1 MNELNLDYKFSV
13 APMMGVTTSS
23 ARYMYRLISMEAVLF
38 TEMIASQALH
48 RGDFKKMLRKE
59 TIESP
64 VVLQVGGSDI
74 NLLKYSTEL
83 ANKHN
88 YQGINLNVGCP
99 SKKVSQGKM
108 GACLMK
114 EANLVKQCL
123 EGMKAETAIDVSLKC
138 RIGVDV
144 FEGEKYLENFLSTI
158 SDYGITTFII
168 HARKAISGL
177 DTKRNRSIPPLN
189 YGLVY
194 KMKERF
200 PEFKIIINGGIEEIS
215 DVKKQLGFVDGV
227 MLGRKIYSDPAFL
240 LQIDKEIYGN
250 ETSLEFSK
258 GLQNYMT
265 YILNLDNKKDVNRA
279 ITHLIQI
286 IRKISNTKEIRRE
299 LLSNVKDNTINLEHI
314 FDGFKED
321 LNQKVHLQ
329 TR

>member
-23 ARYMYRLISMEAVLF
+23 ARYMYRLISKEAILF

-48 RGDFKKMLRKE
+48 RGDFKKMLRRE

-123 EGMKAETAIDVSLKC
+123 EGMKSETSLDVSLKC
-138 RIGVDV
+138 RIGVDE
-144 FEGEKYLENFLSTI
+144 FDTYDFFKSFISTVI
-158 SDYGITTFII
+158 DSGIKIIFI
-168 HARKAISGL
+168 HARKAYLKGL
-177 DTKRNRSIPPLN
+177 DPKRNRTLPPLK
-189 YGLVY
+189 YDFVY
-194 KMKERF
+194 KIKKEF
-200 PEFKIIINGGIEEIS
+200 PHIKFIINGGLDNI
-215 DVKKQLGFVDGV
+215 DDCLDQLNYLDGV
-227 MLGRKIYSDPAFL
+227 MVGRSIQANPFFLEDVDSKFYNLEKIE
-240 LQIDKEIYGN
+240 IDRSFVVKKYFDYVKENVDLI
-250 ETSLEFSK
+250 S
-258 GLQNYMT
+258 T
-265 YILNLDNKKDVNRA
+265 Y
-279 ITHLIQI
+279 
-286 IRKISNTKEIRRE
+286 E
-299 LLSNVKDNTINLEHI
+299 LLSPLLALCFGVPGSKKFKQEVNDLIRSRDIQKLEYAYLNLI
-314 FDGFKED
+314 AA
-321 LNQKVHLQ
+321 
-329 TR
+329 

>member
-1 MNELNLDYKFSV
+1 MNELNLDYEFSV

-23 ARYMYRLISMEAVLF
+23 ARYMYRLISKEAILF

-123 EGMKAETAIDVSLKC
+123 EGMKSETSIDVSLKC
-138 RIGVDV
+138 RIGVDE
-144 FEGEKYLENFLSTI
+144 FDTYEFFKSFISTVI
-158 SDYGITTFII
+158 ESGIKIIFI
-168 HARKAISGL
+168 HARKAYLKGL
-177 DTKRNRSIPPLN
+177 DPKRNRTLPPLK
-189 YGLVY
+189 YDFVY
-194 KMKERF
+194 RIKKEF
-200 PEFKIIINGGIEEIS
+200 PHIKFIINGGLDNI
-215 DVKKQLGFVDGV
+215 DDCLDQLNYLDGV
-227 MLGRKIYSDPAFL
+227 MVGRSIQANPFFLEEVDSKFYNLEKIE
-240 LQIDKEIYGN
+240 IDRSFVVKKYFDYVKENVDLI
-250 ETSLEFSK
+250 S
-258 GLQNYMT
+258 T
-265 YILNLDNKKDVNRA
+265 Y
-279 ITHLIQI
+279 
-286 IRKISNTKEIRRE
+286 E
-299 LLSNVKDNTINLEHI
+299 LLSPLLALCFGVPGSKKFKQEVNDLIRSRDIQKLEYAYLNLI
-314 FDGFKED
+314 AA
-321 LNQKVHLQ
+321 
-329 TR
+329 

>member
-23 ARYMYRLISMEAVLF
+23 ARYMYRLISKEAILF

-123 EGMKAETAIDVSLKC
+123 EGMKSETSIDVSLKC
-138 RIGVDV
+138 RIGVDE
-144 FEGEKYLENFLSTI
+144 FDTYEFFKSFISTVI
-158 SDYGITTFII
+158 ESGIKIIFI
-168 HARKAISGL
+168 HARKAYLKGL
-177 DTKRNRSIPPLN
+177 DPKRNRSLPPLK
-189 YGLVY
+189 YDFVY
-194 KMKERF
+194 KIKKEF
-200 PEFKIIINGGIEEIS
+200 PHIKFIINGGLDNI
-215 DVKKQLGFVDGV
+215 DDCLDQLNYLDGV
-227 MLGRKIYSDPAFL
+227 MVGRSIQANPFFLEDVDSKFYNLEKIE
-240 LQIDKEIYGN
+240 IDRSFVVKKYFDYVKENVDLI
-250 ETSLEFSK
+250 S
-258 GLQNYMT
+258 T
-265 YILNLDNKKDVNRA
+265 Y
-279 ITHLIQI
+279 
-286 IRKISNTKEIRRE
+286 E
-299 LLSNVKDNTINLEHI
+299 LLSPLLALCFGVPGSKKFKQEVNDLIRSRDIQKLEYAYLNL
-314 FDGFKED
+314 FAA
-321 LNQKVHLQ
+321 
-329 TR
+329 

>member
-23 ARYMYRLISMEAVLF
+23 ARYMYRLIAKEAILF

-59 TIESP
+59 TVESP

-138 RIGVDV
+138 RIGVDE
-144 FEGEKYLENFLSTI
+144 FDTYEFFKSFISTVI
-158 SDYGITTFII
+158 ESGIKIIFI
-168 HARKAISGL
+168 HARKAYLKGL
-177 DTKRNRSIPPLN
+177 DPRRNRTLPPLK
-189 YGLVY
+189 YDFVY
-194 KMKERF
+194 KIKKEF
-200 PEFKIIINGGIEEIS
+200 PHIKFIINGGLDNI
-215 DVKKQLGFVDGV
+215 DDCLDQLNYLDGV
-227 MLGRKIYSDPAFL
+227 MVGRSIQANPFFLEDVDSKFYNLEKIE
-240 LQIDKEIYGN
+240 IDRSFVVKKYFDYVKENVDLI
-250 ETSLEFSK
+250 S
-258 GLQNYMT
+258 T
-265 YILNLDNKKDVNRA
+265 Y
-279 ITHLIQI
+279 
-286 IRKISNTKEIRRE
+286 E
-299 LLSNVKDNTINLEHI
+299 LLSPLLALCFGVPGSKKFKQEVNDLIRSRDIQKLEYAYLNLI
-314 FDGFKED
+314 AA
-321 LNQKVHLQ
+321 
-329 TR
+329 

>member
-23 ARYMYRLISMEAVLF
+23 ARYMYRLISKEAILF

-138 RIGVDV
+138 RIGVDE
-144 FEGEKYLENFLSTI
+144 FDTYEFFKSFISTVI
-158 SDYGITTFII
+158 ESGIKIIFI
-168 HARKAISGL
+168 HARKAYLKGL
-177 DTKRNRSIPPLN
+177 DPKRNRTLPPLK
-189 YGLVY
+189 YDFVY
-194 KMKERF
+194 KIKKEF
-200 PEFKIIINGGIEEIS
+200 PHIKFIINGGLHNI
-215 DVKKQLGFVDGV
+215 DDCLDQLNYLDGV
-227 MLGRKIYSDPAFL
+227 MVGRSIQANPFFFEDVDSKFY
-240 LQIDKEIYGN
+240 
-250 ETSLEFSK
+250 SLEKIEIDRSFVVKKYFDYVKENVDLIS
-258 GLQNYMT
+258 T
-265 YILNLDNKKDVNRA
+265 Y
-279 ITHLIQI
+279 
-286 IRKISNTKEIRRE
+286 E
-299 LLSNVKDNTINLEHI
+299 LLSPLLALCFGVPGSKKFKQEVNDLIRSRDIQKLEYAYLNLI
-314 FDGFKED
+314 AA
-321 LNQKVHLQ
+321 
-329 TR
+329 

>member
-23 ARYMYRLISMEAVLF
+23 ARYMYRLISKEAILF

-123 EGMKAETAIDVSLKC
+123 EGMKSETSLDVSLKC
-138 RIGVDV
+138 RIGVDE
-144 FEGEKYLENFLSTI
+144 FDTYDFFKSFISTVI
-158 SDYGITTFII
+158 ESGIKIIFI
-168 HARKAISGL
+168 HARKAYLKGL
-177 DTKRNRSIPPLN
+177 DPKRNRTLPPLK
-189 YGLVY
+189 YDFVY
-194 KMKERF
+194 KIKKEF
-200 PEFKIIINGGIEEIS
+200 PHIKFIINGGLDNI
-215 DVKKQLGFVDGV
+215 DDCLDQLNYLDGV
-227 MLGRKIYSDPAFL
+227 MVGRSIQANPFFLEDVDSKFYNLEKIE
-240 LQIDKEIYGN
+240 IDRSFVVKKYFDYVKENVDLI
-250 ETSLEFSK
+250 S
-258 GLQNYMT
+258 T
-265 YILNLDNKKDVNRA
+265 Y
-279 ITHLIQI
+279 
-286 IRKISNTKEIRRE
+286 E
-299 LLSNVKDNTINLEHI
+299 LLSPLLALCFGVPGSKKFKQEVNDLIRSRDIQKLEYAYLNLI
-314 FDGFKED
+314 AA
-321 LNQKVHLQ
+321 
-329 TR
+329 

>member
-23 ARYMYRLISMEAVLF
+23 ARYMYRLISKEAILF

-123 EGMKAETAIDVSLKC
+123 EGMKSETSIDVSLKC
-138 RIGVDV
+138 RIGVDE
-144 FEGEKYLENFLSTI
+144 FDTYEFFKSFISTVI
-158 SDYGITTFII
+158 ESGIKIIFI
-168 HARKAISGL
+168 HARKAYLKGL
-177 DTKRNRSIPPLN
+177 DPKRNRTLPPLK
-189 YGLVY
+189 YDFVY
-194 KMKERF
+194 KIKKEF
-200 PEFKIIINGGIEEIS
+200 PHIKFIINGGLENI
-215 DVKKQLGFVDGV
+215 DDCLDQLNYLDGV
-227 MLGRKIYSDPAFL
+227 MVGRSIQANPFFLEEVDSKFYNLEKIE
-240 LQIDKEIYGN
+240 IDRSFVVKKYFDYVKENVDLI
-250 ETSLEFSK
+250 S
-258 GLQNYMT
+258 T
-265 YILNLDNKKDVNRA
+265 Y
-279 ITHLIQI
+279 
-286 IRKISNTKEIRRE
+286 E
-299 LLSNVKDNTINLEHI
+299 LLSPLLALCFGVPGSKKFKQEVNDLIRSRDIQKLEYAYLNLI
-314 FDGFKED
+314 AA
-321 LNQKVHLQ
+321 
-329 TR
+329 

>member
-23 ARYMYRLISMEAVLF
+23 ARYMYRLISKEAILF

-123 EGMKAETAIDVSLKC
+123 EGMKSETSLDVSLKC
-138 RIGVDV
+138 RIGVDE
-144 FEGEKYLENFLSTI
+144 FDTYDFFKSFI
-158 SDYGITTFII
+158 SIVIESGIKIIFI
-168 HARKAISGL
+168 HARKAYLKGL
-177 DTKRNRSIPPLN
+177 DPKRNRTLPPLK
-189 YGLVY
+189 YDFVY
-194 KMKERF
+194 KIKKEF
-200 PEFKIIINGGIEEIS
+200 PHIKFIINGGLDNI
-215 DVKKQLGFVDGV
+215 DDCLDQLNYLDGV
-227 MLGRKIYSDPAFL
+227 MVGRSIQANPFFLEDVDSKFYNLEKIE
-240 LQIDKEIYGN
+240 IDRSFVVKKYFDYVKENVDLI
-250 ETSLEFSK
+250 S
-258 GLQNYMT
+258 T
-265 YILNLDNKKDVNRA
+265 Y
-279 ITHLIQI
+279 
-286 IRKISNTKEIRRE
+286 E
-299 LLSNVKDNTINLEHI
+299 LLSPLLALCFGVPGSKKFKQEVNDLIRSRDIQKLEYAYLNLI
-314 FDGFKED
+314 AA
-321 LNQKVHLQ
+321 
-329 TR
+329 

>member
-23 ARYMYRLISMEAVLF
+23 ARYMYRLISKEAILF

-138 RIGVDV
+138 RIGVDE
-144 FEGEKYLENFLSTI
+144 FDTYEFFKSFISTVI
-158 SDYGITTFII
+158 ESGIKIIFI
-168 HARKAISGL
+168 HARKAYLKGL
-177 DTKRNRSIPPLN
+177 DPKRNRTLPPLK
-189 YGLVY
+189 YDFVY
-194 KMKERF
+194 KIKKEF
-200 PEFKIIINGGIEEIS
+200 PHIKFIINGGLENI
-215 DVKKQLGFVDGV
+215 DDCLDQLNYLDGV
-227 MLGRKIYSDPAFL
+227 MVGRSIQANPFFLEEVDSKFYNLEKIE
-240 LQIDKEIYGN
+240 IDRSFVVKKYFDYVKENVELI
-250 ETSLEFSK
+250 S
-258 GLQNYMT
+258 T
-265 YILNLDNKKDVNRA
+265 Y
-279 ITHLIQI
+279 
-286 IRKISNTKEIRRE
+286 E
-299 LLSNVKDNTINLEHI
+299 LLSPLLALCFGVPGSKKFKQEVNDLIRSRDIQKLEYAYLNLI
-314 FDGFKED
+314 AA
-321 LNQKVHLQ
+321 
-329 TR
+329 

>member
-13 APMMGVTTSS
+13 APMMGVTTPS
-23 ARYMYRLISMEAVLF
+23 ARYMYRLISKEAILF

-138 RIGVDV
+138 RIGVDE
-144 FEGEKYLENFLSTI
+144 FDTYEFFKSFISTVI
-158 SDYGITTFII
+158 ESGIKIIFI
-168 HARKAISGL
+168 HARKAYLKGL
-177 DTKRNRSIPPLN
+177 DPKRNRTLPPLK
-189 YGLVY
+189 YDFVY
-194 KMKERF
+194 KIKKEF
-200 PEFKIIINGGIEEIS
+200 PHIKFIINGGLDNI
-215 DVKKQLGFVDGV
+215 DDCLDQLNYLDGV
-227 MLGRKIYSDPAFL
+227 MVGRSIQANPFFLEDVDSKFYNLEKIE
-240 LQIDKEIYGN
+240 IDRSFVVKKYFDYVKENVDLI
-250 ETSLEFSK
+250 S
-258 GLQNYMT
+258 T
-265 YILNLDNKKDVNRA
+265 Y
-279 ITHLIQI
+279 
-286 IRKISNTKEIRRE
+286 E
-299 LLSNVKDNTINLEHI
+299 LLSPLLALCFGVPGSKKFKQEVNDLIRSRDIQKLEYAYLNLI
-314 FDGFKED
+314 AA
-321 LNQKVHLQ
+321 
-329 TR
+329 

>member
-23 ARYMYRLISMEAVLF
+23 ARYMYRLISKEAILF

-123 EGMKAETAIDVSLKC
+123 EGMKAETVIDVSLKC
-138 RIGVDV
+138 RIGVDE
-144 FEGEKYLENFLSTI
+144 FDTYEFFKSFISTVI
-158 SDYGITTFII
+158 ESGIKIIFI
-168 HARKAISGL
+168 HARKAYLKGL
-177 DTKRNRSIPPLN
+177 DPKKNRTLPPLK
-189 YGLVY
+189 YDFVY
-194 KMKERF
+194 KIKKEF
-200 PEFKIIINGGIEEIS
+200 PHIKFIINGGLDNI
-215 DVKKQLGFVDGV
+215 DDCLDQLNYLDGV
-227 MLGRKIYSDPAFL
+227 MVGRSIQANPFFL
-240 LQIDKEIYGN
+240 EDVDSKFY
-250 ETSLEFSK
+250 SLEKIEIDRSFVVKKYFDYVKENVDLIS
-258 GLQNYMT
+258 T
-265 YILNLDNKKDVNRA
+265 Y
-279 ITHLIQI
+279 
-286 IRKISNTKEIRRE
+286 E
-299 LLSNVKDNTINLEHI
+299 LLSPLLALCFGVPGSKKFKQEVNDLIRSRDIQKLEYAYLNLI
-314 FDGFKED
+314 AA
-321 LNQKVHLQ
+321 
-329 TR
+329 

>member
-23 ARYMYRLISMEAVLF
+23 ARYMYRLISKEAILF

-123 EGMKAETAIDVSLKC
+123 EGMKAETVIDVSLKC
-138 RIGVDV
+138 RIGVDE
-144 FEGEKYLENFLSTI
+144 FDTYEFFKSFISTVI
-158 SDYGITTFII
+158 ESGIKIIFI
-168 HARKAISGL
+168 HARKAYLKGL
-177 DTKRNRSIPPLN
+177 DPRRNRTLPPLK
-189 YGLVY
+189 YDFVY
-194 KMKERF
+194 KIKKEF
-200 PEFKIIINGGIEEIS
+200 PHIKFIINGGLDNI
-215 DVKKQLGFVDGV
+215 DDCLDQLNYLDGV
-227 MLGRKIYSDPAFL
+227 MVGRSIQANPFFLEDVDSKFYNLEKIE
-240 LQIDKEIYGN
+240 IDRSFVVKKYFDYVKENVDLI
-250 ETSLEFSK
+250 S
-258 GLQNYMT
+258 T
-265 YILNLDNKKDVNRA
+265 Y
-279 ITHLIQI
+279 
-286 IRKISNTKEIRRE
+286 E
-299 LLSNVKDNTINLEHI
+299 LLSPLLALCFGVPGSKKFKQEVNDLIRSRDIQKLEYAYLNLI
-314 FDGFKED
+314 AA
-321 LNQKVHLQ
+321 
-329 TR
+329 

>member
-23 ARYMYRLISMEAVLF
+23 ARYMYRLISKEAILF

-123 EGMKAETAIDVSLKC
+123 EGMKAETVIDVSLKC
-138 RIGVDV
+138 RIGVDE
-144 FEGEKYLENFLSTI
+144 FDTYEFFKSFISTVI
-158 SDYGITTFII
+158 ESGIKIIFI
-168 HARKAISGL
+168 HARKAYLKGP
-177 DTKRNRSIPPLN
+177 DPKRNRTLPPLK
-189 YGLVY
+189 YDFVY
-194 KMKERF
+194 KIKKEF
-200 PEFKIIINGGIEEIS
+200 PHIKFIINGGLDNI
-215 DVKKQLGFVDGV
+215 DDCLDQLNYLDGV
-227 MLGRKIYSDPAFL
+227 MVGRSIQANPFFLEDVDSNFYNLEKIE
-240 LQIDKEIYGN
+240 IDRSFVVKKYFDYVKENVDLI
-250 ETSLEFSK
+250 S
-258 GLQNYMT
+258 T
-265 YILNLDNKKDVNRA
+265 Y
-279 ITHLIQI
+279 
-286 IRKISNTKEIRRE
+286 E
-299 LLSNVKDNTINLEHI
+299 LLSPLLALCFGVPGSKKFKQEVNDLIRSRDIQKLEYAYLNLI
-314 FDGFKED
+314 AA
-321 LNQKVHLQ
+321 
-329 TR
+329 

>member
-23 ARYMYRLISMEAVLF
+23 ARYMYRLISKEAILF

-59 TIESP
+59 TVESP

-123 EGMKAETAIDVSLKC
+123 EGMKAETAMDVSLKC
-138 RIGVDV
+138 RIGVDE
-144 FEGEKYLENFLSTI
+144 FDTYDFFKSFISTVI
-158 SDYGITTFII
+158 ESGIKIIFI
-168 HARKAISGL
+168 HARKAYIKGL
-177 DTKRNRSIPPLN
+177 DPKRNRTLPPLK
-189 YGLVY
+189 YDFVY
-194 KMKERF
+194 KIKKEF
-200 PEFKIIINGGIEEIS
+200 PYIKFIINGGLDNI
-215 DVKKQLGFVDGV
+215 DDCLDQLNYLDGV
-227 MLGRKIYSDPAFL
+227 MVGRSIQANPFFL
-240 LQIDKEIYGN
+240 EDVDSKFY
-250 ETSLEFSK
+250 SLEKIEIDRSFVVKKYFDYVKENVDLIS
-258 GLQNYMT
+258 T
-265 YILNLDNKKDVNRA
+265 Y
-279 ITHLIQI
+279 
-286 IRKISNTKEIRRE
+286 E
-299 LLSNVKDNTINLEHI
+299 LLSPLLALCFGFPGSKKFKQEVNG
-314 FDGFKED
+314 FDQIKRYS
-321 LNQKVHLQ
+321 K
-329 TR
+329 T

>member
-23 ARYMYRLISMEAVLF
+23 ARYMYRLISKEAILF

-123 EGMKAETAIDVSLKC
+123 EGMKAETVIDVSLKC
-138 RIGVDV
+138 RIGVDE
-144 FEGEKYLENFLSTI
+144 FDTYEFFKSFISTVI
-158 SDYGITTFII
+158 ESGIKIIFI
-168 HARKAISGL
+168 HARKAYLKGL
-177 DTKRNRSIPPLN
+177 DPKRNRTLPPLK
-189 YGLVY
+189 YDFVY
-194 KMKERF
+194 KIKKEF
-200 PEFKIIINGGIEEIS
+200 PHIKFIINGGLDNI
-215 DVKKQLGFVDGV
+215 DDCLDQLNYLDGV
-227 MLGRKIYSDPAFL
+227 MVGRSIQANPFFL
-240 LQIDKEIYGN
+240 EDVDSKFY
-250 ETSLEFSK
+250 SLEKIEIDRSFVVKKYFDYVKENVDLIS
-258 GLQNYMT
+258 T
-265 YILNLDNKKDVNRA
+265 Y
-279 ITHLIQI
+279 
-286 IRKISNTKEIRRE
+286 E
-299 LLSNVKDNTINLEHI
+299 LLSPLLALCFGVPGSKKFKQEVNDLIRSRDIQKLEYAYLNLI
-314 FDGFKED
+314 AA
-321 LNQKVHLQ
+321 
-329 TR
+329 

>member
-23 ARYMYRLISMEAVLF
+23 ARYMYRLISKEAILF

-138 RIGVDV
+138 RIGVDE
-144 FEGEKYLENFLSTI
+144 FDTYEFFKSFISTVI
-158 SDYGITTFII
+158 ESGIKIIFI
-168 HARKAISGL
+168 HARKAYLKGL
-177 DTKRNRSIPPLN
+177 DPKRNRTLPPLK
-189 YGLVY
+189 YDFVY
-194 KMKERF
+194 KIKKEF
-200 PEFKIIINGGIEEIS
+200 PHIKFIINGGLDNI
-215 DVKKQLGFVDGV
+215 DDCLDQLNYLDGV
-227 MLGRKIYSDPAFL
+227 MVGRSIQANPFFLEDVDSKFYNLEKIE
-240 LQIDKEIYGN
+240 IDRSFVVKKYFDYVKENVELI
-250 ETSLEFSK
+250 S
-258 GLQNYMT
+258 T
-265 YILNLDNKKDVNRA
+265 Y
-279 ITHLIQI
+279 
-286 IRKISNTKEIRRE
+286 E
-299 LLSNVKDNTINLEHI
+299 LLSPLLALCFGVPGSKKFKQEVNDLIRSRDIQKLEYAYLNLI
-314 FDGFKED
+314 AA
-321 LNQKVHLQ
+321 
-329 TR
+329 

>member
-23 ARYMYRLISMEAVLF
+23 ARYMYRLISKEAILF

-123 EGMKAETAIDVSLKC
+123 EGMKSETSIDVSLKC
-138 RIGVDV
+138 RIGVDE
-144 FEGEKYLENFLSTI
+144 FDTYEFFKSFISTVI
-158 SDYGITTFII
+158 ESGIKIIFI
-168 HARKAISGL
+168 HARKAYLKGL
-177 DTKRNRSIPPLN
+177 DPKRNRTLPPLK
-189 YGLVY
+189 YDFVY
-194 KMKERF
+194 KIKKEF
-200 PEFKIIINGGIEEIS
+200 PHIKFIINGGLENI
-215 DVKKQLGFVDGV
+215 DDCLDQLNYLDGV
-227 MLGRKIYSDPAFL
+227 MVGRSIQANPFFL
-240 LQIDKEIYGN
+240 EDVDSKFY
-250 ETSLEFSK
+250 SLEKIEIDRSFVVKKYFDYVKENVDLIS
-258 GLQNYMT
+258 T
-265 YILNLDNKKDVNRA
+265 Y
-279 ITHLIQI
+279 
-286 IRKISNTKEIRRE
+286 E
-299 LLSNVKDNTINLEHI
+299 LLSPLLALCFGVPGSKKFKQEVNDLIRSRDIQKLEYAYLNLI
-314 FDGFKED
+314 AA
-321 LNQKVHLQ
+321 
-329 TR
+329 

>member
-23 ARYMYRLISMEAVLF
+23 ARYMYRLISKEAILF

-123 EGMKAETAIDVSLKC
+123 EGMKAETAMDVSLKC
-138 RIGVDV
+138 RIGVDE
-144 FEGEKYLENFLSTI
+144 FDTYEFFKSFISTVI
-158 SDYGITTFII
+158 ESGIKIIFI
-168 HARKAISGL
+168 HARKAYLKGL
-177 DTKRNRSIPPLN
+177 DPKRNRTLPPLK
-189 YGLVY
+189 YDFVY
-194 KMKERF
+194 KIKKEF
-200 PEFKIIINGGIEEIS
+200 PHIKFIINGGLDNI
-215 DVKKQLGFVDGV
+215 DDCLDQLNYLDGV
-227 MLGRKIYSDPAFL
+227 MVGRSIQANPFFLEDVDSKFYNLEKIE
-240 LQIDKEIYGN
+240 IDRSFVVKKYFDYVKENVELI
-250 ETSLEFSK
+250 S
-258 GLQNYMT
+258 T
-265 YILNLDNKKDVNRA
+265 Y
-279 ITHLIQI
+279 
-286 IRKISNTKEIRRE
+286 E
-299 LLSNVKDNTINLEHI
+299 LLSPLLALCFGVPGSKKFKQEVNDLIRSRDIQKLEYAYLNLI
-314 FDGFKED
+314 AA
-321 LNQKVHLQ
+321 
-329 TR
+329 

>member
-23 ARYMYRLISMEAVLF
+23 ARYMYRLISKEAILF

-123 EGMKAETAIDVSLKC
+123 EGMKAETVIDVSLKC
-138 RIGVDV
+138 RIGVDE
-144 FEGEKYLENFLSTI
+144 FDTYEFFKSFISTVI
-158 SDYGITTFII
+158 ESGIKIIFI
-168 HARKAISGL
+168 HARKAYLKGL
-177 DTKRNRSIPPLN
+177 DPKRNRTLPPLK
-189 YGLVY
+189 YDFVY
-194 KMKERF
+194 KIKKEF
-200 PEFKIIINGGIEEIS
+200 PHIKFIINGGLDSI
-215 DVKKQLGFVDGV
+215 DDCLDQLNYLDGV
-227 MLGRKIYSDPAFL
+227 MVGRSIQANPFFLEDVDSKFYNLEKIE
-240 LQIDKEIYGN
+240 IDRSFVVKKYFDYVKENVDLI
-250 ETSLEFSK
+250 S
-258 GLQNYMT
+258 T
-265 YILNLDNKKDVNRA
+265 Y
-279 ITHLIQI
+279 
-286 IRKISNTKEIRRE
+286 E
-299 LLSNVKDNTINLEHI
+299 LLSPLLALCFGVPGSKKFKQEVNDLIRSRDIQKLEYAYLNLI
-314 FDGFKED
+314 AA
-321 LNQKVHLQ
+321 
-329 TR
+329 